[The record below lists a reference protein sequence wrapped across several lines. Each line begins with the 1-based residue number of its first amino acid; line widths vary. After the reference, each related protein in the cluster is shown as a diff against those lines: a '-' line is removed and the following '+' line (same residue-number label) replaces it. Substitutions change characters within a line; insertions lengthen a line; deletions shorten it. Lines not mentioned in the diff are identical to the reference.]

1 MLFFFTLVTKL
12 LYREKLRGYGKT
24 DCVVTRSEGMEGDI
38 FEITKPYELWG
49 SPKVEVCCVHCWNLS
64 MMEKE
69 LYGIWNVPYLLSPES
84 DSWTGGECG
93 VRIHEQGCLPEKH
106 ARKSLLS
113 TSAGAVICI
122 SATLDIFKLQSKT
135 VLTVPKQAHKL
146 MSRGSGDTV
155 GHGCDDLLAGSSTT
169 KHDSPLSSSDAIKSC
184 LDAFER
190 GILVLCLQMCQSKST
205 LWLNGVYDVSYVVGI
220 FLTLKKSRC

>member
-1 MLFFFTLVTKL
+1 M
-12 LYREKLRGYGKT
+12 
-24 DCVVTRSEGMEGDI
+24 
-38 FEITKPYELWG
+38 
-49 SPKVEVCCVHCWNLS
+49 
-64 MMEKE
+64 
-69 LYGIWNVPYLLSPES
+69 
-84 DSWTGGECG
+84 
-93 VRIHEQGCLPEKH
+93 PEKH

-113 TSAGAVICI
+113 TSAGAVIRI
-122 SATLDIFKLQSKT
+122 SATLDTFKLQSKT
-135 VLTVPKQAHKL
+135 ILTVPKQAHKL

-205 LWLNGVYDVSYVVGI
+205 LWLNGMYDVSYVVGI
-220 FLTLKKSRC
+220 FLTLKSPDVSFTIGFCLTCIGIFFYSFFPPFFLCTFLSRCRKTEGERVNIFTHSPLPHTHTLAAATYDFVEFDILNKMTSLFSRVI